1 MYMYK
6 TLKGILIYKMAYMY
20 AAMLNQIS
28 DKHLCEIEMN
38 FRLKKVED
46 QRAASMK
53 LKENTSSS
61 LGSTTQDMIY

>member
-1 MYMYK
+1 
-6 TLKGILIYKMAYMY
+6 MY
-20 AAMLNQIS
+20 AAMLNHIS
-28 DKHLCEIEMN
+28 DKHLCEAAMN
-38 FRLKKVED
+38 FRLKKLED